1 MGGCSFSYFYYNMI
15 PGKCK
20 EKVEI
25 KIWIYGNM
33 VLKVVFIN
41 TDFFKNLSALYIKSR
56 EKRKNI
62 VAKQ

>member
-1 MGGCSFSYFYYNMI
+1 MI